1 MATNVLL
8 PQWGM
13 NMEDGTLTK
22 WLVSEGDEIAQGQ
35 PLVEVETAKINSELE
50 SPTTGVVAHIM
61 AAEGSLVKVGEIVA
75 VIGAPGEDPPR
86 PEPVAAPSPVA
97 RRRRPRPG
105 SGTGQQVTPVAR
117 RLARDHG
124 IDLDTLTGTG
134 PNGRVNE
141 QDVRDAIA
149 ARDAAPRGARPG
161 ARIQVVPQARMLA
174 RQEGI
179 DLADVT
185 GTAPGG
191 RILVADLEEA
201 ISQRDAAEAIAG
213 ARADSVSETVPLAG
227 LRKTIADRMSMSVST
242 MAQVTLTTEVDVTE
256 LLKLRESLL
265 SAWRPHRLRPVDLD
279 LIIGVVASA
288 LKAHPRMNAHLVDG
302 EVLILKEVNIGL
314 AMSVPDGLVVPVLK
328 GVDSLDLLGIARGMR
343 QLADRVRQ
351 GQLDMDDVTDAGF
364 TMTSLSSYDIDAFT
378 PIIDPPQVAIL
389 GLGRVREK
397 PAVHLGEIKVRSMM
411 HLSVTFDHR
420 ALDGAPVSEFIRT
433 LSAGLE
439 SPDWL
444 AAPSGEA

>member
-22 WLVSEGDEIAQGQ
+22 WLVSEGDEIAEGQ

-50 SPTTGVVAHIM
+50 SPASGIVAHIL
-61 AAEGSLVKVGEIVA
+61 AVEGSLVKVGEIVA
-75 VIGAPGEDPPR
+75 VIGAPGEDPPK
-86 PEPVAAPSPVA
+86 PEPVTTPSPVA
-97 RRRRPRPG
+97 RRRPQRGAARAER
-105 SGTGQQVTPVAR
+105 QVTPVAR
-117 RLARDHG
+117 RLARDSD
-124 IDLDTLTGTG
+124 ISLDDVAGTG
-134 PNGRVNE
+134 PNGRVSE
-141 QDVRDAIA
+141 QDVRNAILARQDA
-149 ARDAAPRGARPG
+149 PSGARL
-161 ARIQVVPQARMLA
+161 QVVPQARMLA
-174 RQEGI
+174 REAGI

-185 GTAPGG
+185 GTGPGG
-191 RILVADLEEA
+191 RILVEDVEGAVR
-201 ISQRDAAEAIAG
+201 QRDADEARAG
-213 ARADSVSETVPLAG
+213 ARADAVSEVIPLTG

-256 LLKLRESLL
+256 LLKLRESLV

-279 LIIGVVASA
+279 LIIAVVAAA

-302 EVLILKEVNIGL
+302 EVLLLKDVNIGL

-328 GVDSLDLLGIARGMR
+328 GVDSLDLLGVAHGMR
-343 QLADRVRQ
+343 DLANRAREGELGV
-351 GQLDMDDVTDAGF
+351 DDVTGAGF

-389 GLGRVREK
+389 GLGRAREK
-397 PAVHLGEIKVRSMM
+397 PVIHQGEITVRSMM

-420 ALDGAPVSEFIRT
+420 ALDGVPVSEFIRT

-439 SPDWL
+439 SSEWL
-444 AAPSGEA
+444 AAAFGEA